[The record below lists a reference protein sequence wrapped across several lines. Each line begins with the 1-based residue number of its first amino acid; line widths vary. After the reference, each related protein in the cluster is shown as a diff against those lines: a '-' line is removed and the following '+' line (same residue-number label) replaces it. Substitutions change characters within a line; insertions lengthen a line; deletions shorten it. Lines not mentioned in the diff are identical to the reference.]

1 MKQIGVNRIVK
12 RSLEPDR
19 LVWVILAAIII
30 FSTFA
35 SEFFISTRNLKNVF
49 FVQPIGLGLASLGQA
64 FVVISGGIDLSAGA
78 AISFISCLA
87 AGFMK
92 SYPNTSPVLV
102 VMLFILMGAG
112 VGAVNGFIV
121 VKLRVTPIMATL
133 ATMNILNGLTLFYTK
148 RTIGGIPRAFRF
160 LSDGRI
166 LGIPFP
172 VIWFLA
178 VLILCYLIL
187 NKNRLGKYIY
197 SVGSDAEVSALS
209 GINVPQIRF
218 MAFVIGGVLVGLAA
232 AFLTARLGGGG
243 PRIGAFYEITVISA
257 IVIGGVSLA
266 GGIGSLLCALGG
278 VLILTVFANIMD
290 LTDLN
295 PYTQVVFQGLL
306 LIAAVGFYS
315 KRRIVQ

>member
-1 MKQIGVNRIVK
+1 MKHGTLNKVVK
-12 RSLEPDR
+12 RSIEPDR

-35 SEFFISTRNLKNVF
+35 SEFFTSTRNLRNVF

-78 AISFISCLA
+78 AISFMSCIA
-87 AGFMK
+87 AGVMK
-92 SYPNTSPVLV
+92 SFPDISPLWI

-112 VGAVNGFIV
+112 IGAVNGFIV

-148 RTIGGIPRAFRF
+148 RTIGGIPSAFRF

-166 LGIPFP
+166 FGIPFSI
-172 VIWFLA
+172 IWFLA
-178 VLILCYLIL
+178 VLIICYLIL
-187 NKNRLGKYIY
+187 NKNKLGKYIY
-197 SVGSDAEVSALS
+197 SVGSDAEVSALC
-209 GINVPQIRF
+209 GINVPKTKFI
-218 MAFVIGGVLVGLAA
+218 AFVIGGVLVGLAA
-232 AFLTARLGGGG
+232 AFMTARLGGGG

-257 IVIGGVSLA
+257 IVIGGISLA
-266 GGIGSLLCALGG
+266 GGIGSLFCAVGG
-278 VLILTVFANIMD
+278 VLILTVFANIMN

-306 LIAAVGFYS
+306 LITAVGFYS
-315 KRRIVQ
+315 KRRIA

>member
-1 MKQIGVNRIVK
+1 MKQVSLNRIV
-12 RSLEPDR
+12 RRWIEPDR

-35 SEFFISTRNLKNVF
+35 SEFFISTRNLRNVF

-78 AISFISCLA
+78 AISFMSCMA

-92 SYPNTSPVLV
+92 SFPDVSPVLV
-102 VMLFILMGAG
+102 VLLFIAMGAG
-112 VGAVNGFIV
+112 IGAVNGFIV
-121 VKLRVTPIMATL
+121 VKLKVTPIMATL

-148 RTIGGIPRAFRF
+148 RTIGGIPSEFRF

-166 LGIPFP
+166 FGVPFSI
-172 VIWFLA
+172 IWFLV
-178 VLILCYLIL
+178 VLFICYLIL
-187 NKNRLGKYIY
+187 NKNKVGKYIY

-209 GINVPQIRF
+209 GINVPLIKF
-218 MAFVIGGVLVGLAA
+218 LAFVIGGVLVGLAA

-257 IVIGGVSLA
+257 IVIGGISLA
-266 GGIGSLLCALGG
+266 GGIGSLFCAVGG
-278 VLILTVFANIMD
+278 VLILTVFANIMN

-306 LIAAVGFYS
+306 LITAVGFYS
-315 KRRIVQ
+315 KKRI

>member
-1 MKQIGVNRIVK
+1 MKQGSFNRIVM
-12 RSLEPDR
+12 RWIEPDR

-30 FSTFA
+30 FSTCA
-35 SEFFISTRNLKNVF
+35 SEFFTSPRNLKNVF

-78 AISFISCLA
+78 AISFMSCMA
-87 AGFMK
+87 AGVMK
-92 SYPNTSPVLV
+92 SYPNISPVLV
-102 VMLFILMGAG
+102 VLFFILMGAG
-112 VGAVNGFIV
+112 IGAVNGFIV

-148 RTIGGIPRAFRF
+148 RTIGGVPSAFRF

-166 LGIPFP
+166 FGIPFSI
-172 VIWFLA
+172 IWFLI
-178 VLILCYLIL
+178 VLGFCYLIL
-187 NKNRLGKYIY
+187 NKNKVGKHIY

-209 GINVPQIRF
+209 GINVSQIKF
-218 MAFVIGGVLVGLAA
+218 LAFVIGGVLVGLAA

-257 IVIGGVSLA
+257 IVIGGISLA
-266 GGIGSLLCALGG
+266 GGVGSLFCAAGG
-278 VLILTVFANIMD
+278 VLILTVFANIMN

-306 LIAAVGFYS
+306 LITAVGFYS
-315 KRRIVQ
+315 KQRVG

>member
-1 MKQIGVNRIVK
+1 VKKGSLNRIVK
-12 RSLEPDR
+12 RWIEPDR

-35 SEFFISTRNLKNVF
+35 SEFFISPRNLKNVF

-78 AISFISCLA
+78 AISFMSCMA
-87 AGFMK
+87 AGVMK
-92 SYPNTSPVLV
+92 NYPNISPVLV
-102 VMLFILMGAG
+102 VLFFILMGAG
-112 VGAVNGFIV
+112 IGAVNGFIV
-121 VKLRVTPIMATL
+121 VSLRVTPIMATL

-148 RTIGGIPRAFRF
+148 RTIGGVPSAFRF

-166 LGIPFP
+166 FGIPFSI
-172 VIWFLA
+172 IWFLI
-178 VLILCYLIL
+178 VLIFCYLVL
-187 NKNRLGKYIY
+187 NKNKVGKHIY

-209 GINVPQIRF
+209 GINVSQIKF
-218 MAFVIGGVLVGLAA
+218 LAFVIGGVLVGLAA

-257 IVIGGVSLA
+257 IVIGGISLA
-266 GGIGSLLCALGG
+266 GGVGSLFCAVGG
-278 VLILTVFANIMD
+278 VLILTVFANIMN

-295 PYTQVVFQGLL
+295 PYAQIVFQGLL
-306 LIAAVGFYS
+306 LITAVGFYS
-315 KRRIVQ
+315 KQRVG